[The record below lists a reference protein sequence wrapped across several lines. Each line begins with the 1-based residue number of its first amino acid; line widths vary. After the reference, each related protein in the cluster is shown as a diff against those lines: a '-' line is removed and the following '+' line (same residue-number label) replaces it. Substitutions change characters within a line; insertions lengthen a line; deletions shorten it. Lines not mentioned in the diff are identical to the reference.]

1 MLGFFIKISGKRVW
15 QHLRHTQSCCSL
27 PSLSYEHP
35 GSMEQWGKALRQ
47 RKAGNWF
54 LHISSPKLWQS
65 QVTLNMVPKK
75 SLLHVS
81 TLNLQAPT
89 QHRRRSYPIWVDTI
103 VTCCSTAAHK
113 VYTASA
119 GTPML
124 GNDKVWPLGCP
135 ESRPEV
141 WSRDIHKCTSGK
153 PKSSVW
159 FLFQEELCYSAL
171 RLIPKWPK
179 CISESINLI
188 MNYPLGMW
196 QGQFNTLSLLTV

>member
-1 MLGFFIKISGKRVW
+1 MAASSPYSELLWPPKSQLWTPWVYGTVGRSLEAEKGRKLISAHLQPWALTESSNTEYGAQKISAACFHIK
-15 QHLRHTQSCCSL
+15 
-27 PSLSYEHP
+27 PA
-35 GSMEQWGKALRQ
+35 GS
-47 RKAGNWF
+47 
-54 LHISSPKLWQS
+54 H
-65 QVTLNMVPKK
+65 
-75 SLLHVS
+75 
-81 TLNLQAPT
+81 PT
-89 QHRRRSYPIWVDTI
+89 QTKILSNLGRHYSYLLQH
-103 VTCCSTAAHK
+103 CSTQ

-124 GNDKVWPLGCP
+124 GNDKAWPLCCP

-141 WSRDIHKCTSGK
+141 WNRDIHKCTSGK